1 MTELPILPDHPYA
14 AFLDKLEK
22 PARYTGGEVGSV
34 VKDWG
39 SVEATVCLAFPD
51 VYDIGMSH
59 LGFKILYGLLND
71 DPRTL
76 AERCYAPWAD
86 LERELRARGLPL
98 VSLESRRALREFS
111 VVGFS
116 LQFELTYTNIL
127 NMLELGGIPLRSCDR
142 SEADPLVIAGGPVAT
157 HPEPLAPFV
166 DAFVIGDGEEKAS
179 QVALTWERLRRE
191 GVPRRERLRALAQL
205 GALYVPALYGVRED
219 ADTGLLVVEPPSD
232 HALPFPIDRA
242 LVDLDRY
249 PFPATSPVGGPE
261 AIFDR
266 LSIEIARGCT
276 EGCRFCQAGMIYRP
290 VRERDPAQIVETVVR
305 AVRESGQ
312 DEVSLTALSTADV
325 SCISPLVRSVAQR
338 LADERVSLGVS
349 SLRAYGLEP
358 ELLDEIKRVRA
369 TGLTFAPEA
378 GTQRMRDVVN
388 KNVTEEQLH
397 ETAERVFGRGWGKMK
412 LYFMVGLPTEGDDDV
427 RGVVQT
433 GARTLQAGRRAA
445 KGRAA
450 EVTVSVSTHVPK
462 PHTPFQW
469 CAMDSLAEVERKQG
483 LLRDEARRTKGL
495 KLRTHDAS
503 ASVLEGVFARGDRR
517 LADVLERAFR
527 GGARFDSWDDELRLD
542 VWGEAF
548 EALGV
553 EPARYLGTLPVS
565 ATLPWSHIDVG
576 LEEGFLASEYRKALA
591 SRLSPPCGK
600 VAGTF
605 VHHTHAEGAR
615 ADARKLVCYDCGV
628 ACDLGL
634 MRAERV
640 TFLEKLGA
648 TDEAAL
654 RRRLPL
660 SQGPARRATGPSG
673 LAELSEPEAGLEA
686 GLEVGAGDE
695 SAAPLEHLGGAAEVA
710 SVEAEATEGEATEGE
725 ATEGEAT
732 EGAPTEAAPRVAGST
747 WYRLELT
754 KVGPAALLGHLDAMR
769 EVPRVL
775 RRIGV
780 EVAYTGGFHPK
791 PDMSFSPAL
800 PLGAL
805 SLCEHVDVRL
815 VGELSQAE
823 LASLPA
829 RMTDKSPAG
838 LNFVRAV
845 RLGTGDVG
853 SAQQKPEMLSAAI
866 DAARYV
872 LVVARRAL
880 GADAEAQVARRAD
893 EAMRAPRLVVRRV
906 IEGLG
911 KNVDVRSYLLRA
923 ELASEAV
930 MAKAR
935 EAGLVG
941 ELVGLD
947 VDVAVTGGG
956 SAKISEVAAVILGS
970 LAPLEL
976 AAREA
981 PGDAGEL
988 APPHRA
994 VRLELFRREGER
1006 RVSAMEAATLQRTKS
1021 ARRAVARAR
1030 VEPREPLEHGVG
1042 EA

>member
-39 SVEATVCLAFPD
+39 GVEATVCLAFPD

-98 VSLESRRALREFS
+98 VSLESRRPLRDFS

-127 NMLELGGIPLRSCDR
+127 NMLELGGIPLRSSARGED
-142 SEADPLVIAGGPVAT
+142 DPLVIAGGPVAT

-191 GVPRRERLRALAQL
+191 GRSRRERLRALAGL
-205 GALYVPALYGVRED
+205 GAIYVPALYDVRED
-219 ADTGLLVVEPPSD
+219 GDTGLLVVDRPRD
-232 HALPFPIDRA
+232 RALPFPIDRA

-325 SCISPLVRSVAQR
+325 SCISPLVRTVAQR

-412 LYFMVGLPTEGDDDV
+412 LYFMVGLPTESDDDV

-445 KGRAA
+445 KGRAS

-503 ASVLEGVFARGDRR
+503 ASVLEGIFARGDRR

-527 GGARFDSWDDELRLD
+527 NGARFDSWDDELKLD
-542 VWGEAF
+542 VWHEAF

-553 EPARYLGTLPVS
+553 DGTRYLGTLPVS

-576 LEEGFLASEYRKALA
+576 LEEGFLATEYRKALA

-605 VHHTHAEGAR
+605 VHHTNAEVAR

-634 MRAERV
+634 MRDERIR
-640 TFLEKLGA
+640 FLDELGA
-648 TDEAAL
+648 TDEGAL

-660 SQGPARRATGPSG
+660 SRDPSRETAASSERGVEPATEPTSERSME
-673 LAELSEPEAGLEA
+673 LASEPERDA
-686 GLEVGAGDE
+686 
-695 SAAPLEHLGGAAEVA
+695 GGAELADVEGSSEAQASDVA
-710 SVEAEATEGEATEGE
+710 
-725 ATEGEAT
+725 
-732 EGAPTEAAPRVAGST
+732 PAPRAVGST
-747 WYRLELT
+747 WYRLELV
-754 KVGPAALLGHLDAMR
+754 KVGPSALLGHLDAMR

-775 RRIGV
+775 RRLGV

-800 PLGAL
+800 PLGVL

-815 VGELSQAE
+815 VGELSSDE

-829 RMTDKSPAG
+829 RMTEKSPAG
-838 LNFVRAV
+838 LGFVRAV

-872 LVVARRAL
+872 IVIARRAL
-880 GADAEAQVARRAD
+880 GADAERDVARRAE

-911 KNVDVRSYLLRA
+911 KNVDVRAYLLRA
-923 ELASEAV
+923 ELASDAV

-941 ELVGLD
+941 DLVGLD

-956 SAKISEVAAVILGS
+956 SAKVSEIAAVVLGAV
-970 LAPLEL
+970 APLEL

-981 PGDAGEL
+981 PADASEL

-994 VRLELFRREGER
+994 VRLELFRYEGER
-1006 RVSAMEAATLQRTKS
+1006 RVSAMEAASLQRTKS
-1021 ARRAVARAR
+1021 ARRAVAKARAG
-1030 VEPREPLEHGVG
+1030 EREPAAPDAGST
-1042 EA
+1042 